1 LVNNDVA
8 YPRLVAEVLPKP
20 LIGFF
25 AAVMF
30 GAILSSFNS
39 ALNSC
44 VTLFGIDIYKQYIN
58 KEAKE
63 KKIVTVGKR
72 FGIILAIFS
81 MFVAPFLYYASDGLF
96 GYLQTVNGAYSVPI
110 LTVIIVGVLTKRV
123 PAIAAKAGI
132 IFAFTFYVTYIIL
145 SKGFEMDLPHFLHV
159 QFAAFALTILL
170 MLVIGKMKPRD
181 TDYVQE
187 YTEQVDV
194 TPWKYVKIVGVCICA
209 VVISTYFIF
218 S

>member
-1 LVNNDVA
+1 
-8 YPRLVAEVLPKP
+8 
-20 LIGFF
+20 
-25 AAVMF
+25 
-30 GAILSSFNS
+30 
-39 ALNSC
+39 
-44 VTLFGIDIYKQYIN
+44 
-58 KEAKE
+58 
-63 KKIVTVGKR
+63 
-72 FGIILAIFS
+72 

-145 SKGFEMDLPHFLHV
+145 SKGFEMNLPHFLHV
-159 QFAAFALTILL
+159 QFIAFVLTIIL
-170 MLVIGKMKPRD
+170 MLVIAKIKPTE

-187 YTEQVDV
+187 YTQQVDV
-194 TPWKYVKIVGVCICA
+194 TPWKYVKVVGILICV
-209 VVISTYFIF
+209 VVISTYIIF